1 MAEETATDKRIDKIE
16 DAISR
21 LTTISADLQKML
33 AVNEQRLIQQEKQVN
48 NLEEVVEK
56 RREESEL
63 KLKDVYD
70 TIRVE
75 DRNILEELNRMRT
88 EANIQHEKL
97 SLKISEMQKVIWIYM
112 GGFALIAFLI
122 SYGGPVV
129 RLLASATPSNGGNT
143 GH

>member
-1 MAEETATDKRIDKIE
+1 MAEETASDKRMDKIE

-33 AVNEQRLIQQEKQVN
+33 AVNEQRLIQQEKQVTS
-48 NLEEVVEK
+48 LEEVIEK

-63 KLKDVYD
+63 KLKAVYD

-75 DRNILEELNRMRT
+75 DKNILEELNRMRT
-88 EANIQHEKL
+88 EANLQHEKL
-97 SLKISEMQKVIWIYM
+97 SLKITEMQKVIWIYM

-122 SYGGPVV
+122 SYGAPIIKI
-129 RLLASATPSNGGNT
+129 LAGANASGGGT

>member
-1 MAEETATDKRIDKIE
+1 MAEETASDKRMDKIE

-33 AVNEQRLIQQEKQVN
+33 AVNEQRLIQQEKQVTS
-48 NLEEVVEK
+48 LEEVIEK

-75 DRNILEELNRMRT
+75 DKNILEELNRMRT
-88 EANIQHEKL
+88 EANLQHEKL
-97 SLKISEMQKVIWIYM
+97 SIKITEMQKVIWIYM

-122 SYGGPVV
+122 SYGGTIIKI
-129 RLLASATPSNGGNT
+129 LAGANASGGGT

>member
-1 MAEETATDKRIDKIE
+1 MAEETASDKRMDKIE

-33 AVNEQRLIQQEKQVN
+33 AVNEQRLIQQEKQVTS
-48 NLEEVVEK
+48 LEEVIEK

-75 DRNILEELNRMRT
+75 DKN
-88 EANIQHEKL
+88 
-97 SLKISEMQKVIWIYM
+97 
-112 GGFALIAFLI
+112 
-122 SYGGPVV
+122 
-129 RLLASATPSNGGNT
+129 
-143 GH
+143 